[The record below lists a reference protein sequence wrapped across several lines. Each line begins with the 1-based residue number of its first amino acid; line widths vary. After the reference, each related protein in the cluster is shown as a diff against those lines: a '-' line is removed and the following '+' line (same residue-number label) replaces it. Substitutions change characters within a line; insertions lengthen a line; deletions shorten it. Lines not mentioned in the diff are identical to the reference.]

1 MVLIR
6 LGGGDSCSA
15 SSEDATV
22 FQPHSVFET
31 FGSRFENKMKICQP
45 IIVAIII
52 FIVAGPSGRAI

>member
-31 FGSRFENKMKICQP
+31 FGSRFENIMKICQP

-52 FIVAGPSGRAI
+52 FILYL